1 MQFMIMMIPE
11 VYRDNKKLDKK
22 RIASP
27 IRVAH
32 HDGELTW

>member
-1 MQFMIMMIPE
+1 MKYIVVERTRFDCE
-11 VYRDNKKLDKK
+11 
-22 RIASP
+22 RIISP

>member
-1 MQFMIMMIPE
+1 MKYIVGETMSFE
-11 VYRDNKKLDKK
+11 YE
-22 RIASP
+22 RIVSP

>member
-1 MQFMIMMIPE
+1 MKYIVVETARFE
-11 VYRDNKKLDKK
+11 YE
-22 RIASP
+22 RIVSP

>member
-1 MQFMIMMIPE
+1 MKYIVGQTMRFKYE
-11 VYRDNKKLDKK
+11 
-22 RIASP
+22 RIVSP